1 MKSTIIFTIC
11 WVFLSH
17 SLAQKT
23 IEKHISFSGKAKL
36 ILNIQIADSI
46 KVHTWN
52 KPEVF
57 AKASVNVNDNEDND
71 AYITN
76 FNESGKD
83 VEISARIQDGYY
95 KEKKHCCTETE
106 ITWELFIPEKTVFS
120 IETINGDI
128 MIDGVTTEI
137 NAKTISGFIDLAMAD
152 NRKADLEMKTISGT
166 LYTDMDINTSSSEN
180 SIPVVVKHKLNNG
193 GDQVKLETISGDI
206 FVRKSK

>member
-1 MKSTIIFTIC
+1 MKSSIILTIC

-17 SLAQKT
+17 TLAQKT
-23 IEKHISFSGKAKL
+23 IEKHINFSGKEKL

-71 AYITN
+71 AYLTN
-76 FNESGKD
+76 FDESGKD
-83 VEISARIQDGYY
+83 VEIKATIPDGYY
-95 KEKKHCCTETE
+95 KEKKHCCTNTE
-106 ITWELFIPEKTVFS
+106 ITWELFIPEKTVFT

-128 MIDGVTTEI
+128 LIDGVTTAL

-166 LYTDMDINTSSSEN
+166 LYTDLDINTSSSEN

-193 GDQVKLETISGDI
+193 GDPVNLETISGDI

>member
-1 MKSTIIFTIC
+1 MIC

-17 SLAQKT
+17 TFAQTT
-23 IEKHISFSGKAKL
+23 IEKHLNFSGKEKL

-46 KVHTWN
+46 KIHTWN

-57 AKASVNVNDNEDND
+57 AKASVNVNDNKDND
-71 AYITN
+71 VYITN
-76 FNESGKD
+76 FDESGND
-83 VEISARIQDGYY
+83 IEITAKIRDGYL
-95 KEKKHCCTETE
+95 KEKKNGCMETE
-106 ITWELFIPEKTVFS
+106 ISWELFIPEKTDFS

-166 LYTDMDINTSSSEN
+166 LYTDLDINSPSSGN
-180 SIPVVVKHKLNNG
+180 SIPMVVKQKVNSG
-193 GDQVKLETISGDI
+193 GDPVNLETISGDI

>member
-1 MKSTIIFTIC
+1 MIC
-11 WVFLSH
+11 WVLLSH
-17 SLAQKT
+17 TLAQKT
-23 IEKHISFSGKAKL
+23 IEKHINFSGKDKL

-46 KVHTWN
+46 KIHTWN

-71 AYITN
+71 AYVTN
-76 FNESGKD
+76 FDEAGKD
-83 VEISARIQDGYY
+83 IQIRANIEDGYY
-95 KEKKHCCTETE
+95 KEKKHCCTNTE

-128 MIDGVTTEI
+128 MIDGITTEI
-137 NAKTISGFIDLAMAD
+137 NAKTISGFIDLAMAG

-166 LYTDMDINTSSSEN
+166 LYTDLDINTSSSGN
-180 SIPVVVKHKLNNG
+180 SIPIVVRHKLNNG
-193 GDQVKLETISGDI
+193 GDEINLETISGDI

>member
-11 WVFLSH
+11 WLVMAH
-17 SLAQKT
+17 TLAQT
-23 IEKHISFSGKAKL
+23 AIEKHINFSGKEKL

-46 KVHTWN
+46 RVHTWN

-57 AKASVNVNDNEDND
+57 AKASVNINDNEDNE
-71 AYITN
+71 AYMTN
-76 FNESGKD
+76 FDEAGKD
-83 VEISARIQDGYY
+83 IRITATISDGYNR
-95 KEKKHCCTETE
+95 EKKHCCMQTM

-128 MIDGVTTEI
+128 MIEGVTTEI
-137 NAKTISGFIDLAMAD
+137 NAKTISGFIDLALAA

-166 LYTDMDINTSSSEN
+166 LYTDLEINAFSPEN
-180 SIPVVVKHKLNNG
+180 SIPVVVRHKLNNG
-193 GDQVKLETISGDI
+193 GDEVNLETISGDI

>member
-1 MKSTIIFTIC
+1 MIC
-11 WVFLSH
+11 WVFLFPIQ
-17 SLAQKT
+17 AQTT
-23 IEKHISFSGKAKL
+23 IEKHLNFSGKEKL

-46 KVHTWN
+46 KIHTWN

-57 AKASVNVNDNEDND
+57 ARASVNVNDNKDND
-71 AYITN
+71 VYLTN
-76 FNESGKD
+76 FDESGND
-83 VEISARIQDGYY
+83 VEVTAKIKDGYL
-95 KEKKHCCTETE
+95 KEKKNCCMETG

-152 NRKADLEMKTISGT
+152 NRRADLEMKTISGT
-166 LYTDMDINTSSSEN
+166 LYTDLDINSPSSGN
-180 SIPVVVKHKLNNG
+180 SIPMVVKQQLNNG
-193 GDQVKLETISGDI
+193 GDPVNLETISGDI

>member
-1 MKSTIIFTIC
+1 MIC
-11 WVFLSH
+11 WVFL
-17 SLAQKT
+17 LPVKAQTT
-23 IEKHISFSGKAKL
+23 IEKHLNFSGKEKL

-46 KVHTWN
+46 KIHTWN

-57 AKASVNVNDNEDND
+57 ARASVNINDNQDND
-71 AYITN
+71 VYLTS
-76 FNESGKD
+76 FDESGND
-83 VEISARIQDGYY
+83 VEVTAKIKDGYL
-95 KEKKHCCTETE
+95 KEKKNCCMETE
-106 ITWELFIPEKTVFS
+106 IAWELFIPEKTVFS

-166 LYTDMDINTSSSEN
+166 LYTDLDINSPSSGN
-180 SIPVVVKHKLNNG
+180 SIPMVVKQQLNNG
-193 GDQVKLETISGDI
+193 GDPVNLETISGDI

>member
-1 MKSTIIFTIC
+1 MKGIIIFTIC

-17 SLAQKT
+17 TLAQKT
-23 IEKHISFSGKAKL
+23 IEKHISFSGKEKL

-57 AKASVNVNDNEDND
+57 AKASVNINENEDND
-71 AYITN
+71 AYVTN
-76 FNESGKD
+76 FDEAGKD
-83 VEISARIQDGYY
+83 VEIKAYLPDGFY
-95 KEKKHCCTETE
+95 KEKKHCCTNTE

-120 IETINGDI
+120 VETINGDI
-128 MIDGVTTEI
+128 IIDGVTTGI

-166 LYTDMDINTSSSEN
+166 LYTDLDINSSSSEN
-180 SIPVVVKHKLNNG
+180 SIPVVVKHKLNKG
-193 GDQVKLETISGDI
+193 GDPVNLETISGDI

>member
-1 MKSTIIFTIC
+1 MLGIA
-11 WVFLSH
+11 LSH
-17 SLAQKT
+17 TPAQKT
-23 IEKHISFSGKAKL
+23 IEKHINFSGKEKL

-71 AYITN
+71 AYMTS
-76 FNESGKD
+76 FDEAGKD
-83 VEISARIQDGYY
+83 VEIKANIQDGYY
-95 KEKKHCCTETE
+95 REKKHCCTNTE

-166 LYTDMDINTSSSEN
+166 LYTDLDINTSSSEN

-193 GDQVKLETISGDI
+193 GDPVNLETISGDI

>member
-11 WVFLSH
+11 WLVMAH
-17 SLAQKT
+17 TLAQT
-23 IEKHISFSGKAKL
+23 AIEKHINFSGKEKL

-46 KVHTWN
+46 RVHTWN

-57 AKASVNVNDNEDND
+57 AKASVNINDNEDNE
-71 AYITN
+71 AYMTN
-76 FNESGKD
+76 FDEAGKD
-83 VEISARIQDGYY
+83 IRITATISDGYNR
-95 KEKKHCCTETE
+95 EKKHCCMQTM

-128 MIDGVTTEI
+128 MIEGVTTEI
-137 NAKTISGFIDLAMAD
+137 NAKTISGFIDLALAA

-166 LYTDMDINTSSSEN
+166 LYTDLEINASSPEN
-180 SIPVVVKHKLNNG
+180 SIPGVVRHKLNNG
-193 GDQVKLETISGDI
+193 GDEVNLETISGDI